1 MSYSILRVEGIK
13 TLGDLRGLGKHN
25 VDRVSETNLDIDKE
39 KSAENIQLI
48 ECDSYLKRFN
58 EITAEMRAEHN
69 ARMET
74 IRADRQKTFEQAINS
89 AHNDVACEFLCTS
102 DEEFFQGRSRAEIE
116 TWARQ
121 SLEFIE
127 QEVGI
132 SKDKIIHASVHMDE
146 KTPHLHVV
154 AVPLLRAWDGRRKEE
169 TLQISR
175 KKFIRTKEDMSL
187 VQDKYHEKMKSC
199 GYDMQRGESK
209 NVRHEKIVEFKEK
222 TNYHQE
228 VAQQSKEEASKVKQE
243 VKSLHTKQTG
253 LEISILNREYELK
266 ELNKKAEEAKSLD
279 KIEVK
284 EKGGLLRSKTVELSV
299 EDFENIR
306 TLAQA
311 SEGLRRENKAL
322 EKKNIQLSDKVDTLT
337 DEKAMLQKEDDRLR
351 RENDRL
357 RKERDEYKGKFMVL
371 EKLVDKI
378 QEVYREKLP
387 KHFKALEQA
396 IGYAKHQVNK
406 TIDVFKSNNIE
417 KKFKKVD
424 LSPNEKSGYELAEKD
439 QRTQQKDRGI
449 ER

>member
-175 KKFIRTKEDMSL
+175 KKFIKTKEDMSL

-228 VAQQSKEEASKVKQE
+228 VAQQSREEASKVKQE

-266 ELNKKAEEAKSLD
+266 ELNKKAEEVKSLD
-279 KIEVK
+279 EIEVK
-284 EKGGLLRSKTVELSV
+284 EKGGLL
-299 EDFENIR
+299 
-306 TLAQA
+306 
-311 SEGLRRENKAL
+311 
-322 EKKNIQLSDKVDTLT
+322 
-337 DEKAMLQKEDDRLR
+337 
-351 RENDRL
+351 
-357 RKERDEYKGKFMVL
+357 
-371 EKLVDKI
+371 
-378 QEVYREKLP
+378 
-387 KHFKALEQA
+387 
-396 IGYAKHQVNK
+396 
-406 TIDVFKSNNIE
+406 
-417 KKFKKVD
+417 
-424 LSPNEKSGYELAEKD
+424 
-439 QRTQQKDRGI
+439 
-449 ER
+449 